1 MNMISLNKKF
11 FQELYK
17 VVNPESGMR
26 FHACIVTTDEDKD
39 FINKAR
45 NAECYQSLNLKTAL
59 IKLSDDQLIL
69 VVKGTPQL
77 AELPDGLKIQRLDE
91 NAGLITVLGGIGF
104 FDIKNKDIIED
115 KNWATVKA
123 TENGDKNNVSFVD
136 YSEIL
141 EVVDEFSVFEILQS
155 PFDFSKDTVDRFL
168 LLLLIM
174 LNIGDSE
181 KLKVKAELLSIVITL
196 DKFPFH
202 LLHSSYISQ
211 TWQYSYID
219 LYRCIELL
227 YPIPKM
233 IELRKAL
240 NSRRGTVDYSHIRA
254 IDFFEDVNKTTGWR
268 EIEQSGLESL
278 VIGSNIQ
285 CIERMFSI
293 LEKIKVVNFKDAE
306 IINELS
312 KSEIMRNSNFK
323 KIFEQARDLLTTL
336 SPAQMPLIS
345 EYKTKKCAKLI
356 AKFLYSTRNELV
368 HFRTHGSSYS
378 EDKIKAAFMTM
389 IILINEVFDKHQEE
403 AYSS

>member
-1 MNMISLNKKF
+1 MNMISLNKIF

-17 VVNPESGMR
+17 EVNPENGMR
-26 FHACIVTTDEDKD
+26 FHACINTTDEDKD

-59 IKLSDDQLIL
+59 IKLSDKKLIL
-69 VVKGTPQL
+69 AIKGTPQF
-77 AELPDGLKIQRLDE
+77 AELPSGFEIQRLDE

-104 FDIKNKDIIED
+104 FDIKNKEIVED

-123 TENGDKNNVSFVD
+123 TENGDKDNVSFID

-141 EVVDEFSVFEILQS
+141 EIVDEFSVYEILQS
-155 PFDFSKDTVDRFL
+155 PFDFSKHTIDRFL
-168 LLLLIM
+168 LLLLIIF
-174 LNIGDSE
+174 NIGDSE

-227 YPIPKM
+227 YSIPKM
-233 IELRKAL
+233 IQLREAL
-240 NSRRGTVDYSHIRA
+240 NVRGETDSFSHIRA
-254 IDFFEDVNKTTGWR
+254 IEFFEDVNKTTGWR

-278 VIGSNIQ
+278 VAGSNVK
-285 CIERMFSI
+285 CIDKMFSI
-293 LEKIKVVNFKDAE
+293 LEKIKVVNIKDAE
-306 IINELS
+306 IINELR
-312 KSEIMRNSNFK
+312 KSEIMRDSNFK

-345 EYKTKKCAKLI
+345 EYKTKKSATLI
-356 AKFLYSTRNELV
+356 AKFLYSARNELV
-368 HFRTHGSSYS
+368 HFRTHSSSYS
-378 EDKIKAAFMTM
+378 EEQIKAAFITLV
-389 IILINEVFDKHQEE
+389 ILINDVFNKYQEE